1 MYIADGE
8 VDHFVSWNEC
18 RHERPQLA
26 YEWTNYRYASPRL
39 NSRKRHARALLDP
52 FEVQLGWFR
61 VELPSL
67 QLVCTE
73 QIPVEQRA
81 RAERTLEA
89 LDLTRGTR
97 VRRLREGWLRRYRQ
111 NRLSLPGLLELA
123 PLVGEAV
130 SALLG
135 ASEAT
140 LSPELRAYR
149 HRLITDRKHAG
160 GRVP

>member
-123 PLVGEAV
+123 PLCPPSFEPIDTV
-130 SALLG
+130 
-135 ASEAT
+135 
-140 LSPELRAYR
+140 
-149 HRLITDRKHAG
+149 
-160 GRVP
+160 